1 MKNFKH
7 PALIWGIAGILLSL
21 LTIIAAVTGIH
32 SSPVLLMDTDVIVQA
47 AEQTLDCVKTGDY
60 EALETMLYGAPA
72 LGQLPEKDEAM
83 QSRIL
88 YTYLDSIHYDVADT
102 CQVSGDGI
110 SLSVQI
116 QCMDITSVSA
126 ALQEI
131 VPDLMQQVADEYGDE
146 ARIYDADHN
155 YQNAFLEDV
164 LSRALDQVLADNP
177 HTTQKDLIL
186 QFARSQDGWKVV
198 ADPAFVQL
206 LTGFIS
212 E

>member
-7 PALIWGIAGILLSL
+7 PTLIWGIAGILLSL

-116 QCMDITSVSA
+116 QCMDISSVSA

>member
-32 SSPVLLMDTDVIVQA
+32 SSPALLMDTDVIVQA

-88 YTYLDSIHYDVADT
+88 YTYLDSIRYDLADT

-110 SLSVQI
+110 SLNAQI
-116 QCMDITSVSA
+116 QCMDIASVSA

-131 VPDLMQQVADEYGDE
+131 VPELMQQVADEYGDE
-146 ARIYDADHN
+146 AKIYDAEHN

-186 QFARSQDGWKVV
+186 QFSRSQDGWKVV
-198 ADPAFVQL
+198 ADSAFVQL

>member
-32 SSPVLLMDTDVIVQA
+32 SNPVLLMDTDVIVQA
-47 AEQTLDCVKTGDY
+47 AEQTLDCVKTGNY
-60 EALETMLYGAPA
+60 EALETMLYGTPA
-72 LGQLPEKDEAM
+72 LGQLPEKDEAT

-88 YTYLDSIHYDVADT
+88 YTYLDSIRYELADT
-102 CQVSGDGI
+102 CQVSGNGI

-116 QCMDITSVSA
+116 QCMDISSVSA

-198 ADPAFVQL
+198 ADPTFVQL

>member
-60 EALETMLYGAPA
+60 ETLETMLYGAPA
-72 LGQLPEKDEAM
+72 LGQLPEKDETM

-88 YTYLDSIHYDVADT
+88 YTYLDSIRYELADT
-102 CQVSGDGI
+102 CQVSGNGI
-110 SLSVQI
+110 SLSAQI
-116 QCMDITSVSA
+116 QCMDISSVSA

>member
-116 QCMDITSVSA
+116 QCMDISSVSA